1 MTIQIYHLNVKSVA
15 DLAIVN
21 MENGRPTVRNVMDQ
35 IFVSMV
41 LKSILVDPAVVMD
54 IANTI

>member
-21 MENGRPTVRNVMDQ
+21 MENGRQHVQHVM
-35 IFVSMV
+35 VLVSASMV